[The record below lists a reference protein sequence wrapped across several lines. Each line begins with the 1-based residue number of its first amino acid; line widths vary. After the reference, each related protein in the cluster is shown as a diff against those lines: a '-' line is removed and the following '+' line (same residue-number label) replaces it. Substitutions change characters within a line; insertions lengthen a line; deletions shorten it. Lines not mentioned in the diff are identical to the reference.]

1 MALNESYKSK
11 SPYGYFSRISC
22 DNECGPGYRAAEH
35 NITNLPL
42 GLHMNSKP
50 RIVSIIL
57 IYLFPPIFST
67 SYNNRLLCLD
77 YHFEDM

>member
-1 MALNESYKSK
+1 MKSINRKAHMDIFPESPCGNK
-11 SPYGYFSRISC
+11 YGP
-22 DNECGPGYRAAEH
+22 EYRAAEH

-42 GLHMNSKP
+42 GLHTNSKP